1 MEKRPTKTRD
11 SATALARELG
21 RILAPEQVF
30 TEGPALRQGLQDG
43 TGNRGVIGTAD
54 ALVEPQSTEET
65 AAVLAWCYEN
75 DVAIVPR
82 GGGTGLAGGA
92 VPSGGVVLSQARMN
106 RVLSID
112 PELWRMEVESGVTTA
127 TVHRIAL
134 ENGLLF
140 PPDPGASEQSTIGG
154 NIATN
159 AGGPHAFKYGVTGSW
174 VTGVEAV
181 VPPGEILVSGGPV
194 RKDVAGLDLT
204 HLMIGSEGTLGI
216 VTSAWL
222 RLTPAPEARGVV
234 VAFYDD
240 VRSGCEAVSTIL
252 ASGIQPTALEY
263 LDRGALASS
272 LGSFPFESPADA
284 GFAVLAEADG
294 HPGEVARVV
303 GELEEAMARGALG
316 KALKITDRAEA
327 SSVWSWRDGISIA
340 VTAQKGGKIS
350 EDVVVPGEKLAEAI
364 EETVRIGERH
374 GLEACSW
381 GHAGDGNLHSTF
393 LVDLN
398 NSDEMTRGANAAA
411 EIFDMAI
418 RLGGSISGEHGIG
431 SLKTSYVTKALG
443 ETSIRLQAE
452 IKKVFDPKL
461 LLNPGKKILLP

>member
-1 MEKRPTKTRD
+1 M
-11 SATALARELG
+11 
-21 RILAPEQVF
+21 
-30 TEGPALRQGLQDG
+30 LRQGLQDG

-75 DVAIVPR
+75 DLAIVPR

-112 PELWRMEVESGVTTA
+112 PELWRMEVESGVSTA

-181 VPPGEILVSGGPV
+181 VPPGEIVVSGGPV

-240 VRSGCEAVSTIL
+240 VRSGCASVSTIL

-284 GFAVLAEADG
+284 GFAVVGLPQWPDG
-294 HPGEVARVV
+294 LPPPAGS
-303 GELEEAMARGALG
+303 ARGSRTGLRWGTGRTPFVGPPAQDLGMEILTLVLAFHAALLG
-316 KALKITDRAEA
+316 SGVVAVVLWSRLPPAGAGEAVSNAAGVGPEHLAQHRAEVHHQLAFSVQRKEEILAPATHAHDRAPLEPA
-327 SSVWSWRDGISIA
+327 AVAQGGGVRYQARQCDLAGRDARPQQLPLQLSA
-340 VTAQKGGKIS
+340 DYLYFRQLRQYRHFPARSGGFLCILCTS
-350 EDVVVPGEKLAEAI
+350 
-364 EETVRIGERH
+364 
-374 GLEACSW
+374 ACP
-381 GHAGDGNLHSTF
+381 
-393 LVDLN
+393 
-398 NSDEMTRGANAAA
+398 E
-411 EIFDMAI
+411 
-418 RLGGSISGEHGIG
+418 
-431 SLKTSYVTKALG
+431 
-443 ETSIRLQAE
+443 
-452 IKKVFDPKL
+452 
-461 LLNPGKKILLP
+461 